1 MDSLPVSSVII
12 TTFIR
17 ISLLRPPILS
27 KKYLVSLLGFLERER
42 EREREREKERET
54 ERERERETD
63 ASTRGRERPTHL
75 PGVLPNGSSARAAP
89 PRRTRATD
97 APTWGPPQ
105 QQHRP
110 PRPRRPAP
118 KDASDQR
125 TYRGSSPTAVPSH
138 HRSAGD
144 APPQKFDCACANG
157 FAYGFGM
164 DTALLCANRGSENWC
179 GFCVD
184 SVWRNWTTKY
194 RQTRGDIPHYFFIKF
209 SHQFSFQVS
218 QPVFTVFTSV
228 FKPVFIQVF
237 KPVFTSVFTS
247 VFTYRFH
254 ICFHISFHN
263 HCSHQF

>member
-12 TTFIR
+12 NTFIR

-27 KKYLVSLLGFLERER
+27 KKYQVSLLGLFRKR
-42 EREREREKERET
+42 EREREREKKRERQ
-54 ERERERETD
+54 RERERETD

-144 APPQKFDCACANG
+144 APPQRFECACANG

-164 DTALLCANRGSENWC
+164 DTVLLCANRGSEKT
-179 GFCVD
+179 GVD
-184 SVWRNWTTKY
+184 SVWILCGEIGPQNIGKHEA
-194 RQTRGDIPHYFFIKF
+194 IFFIIF
-209 SHQFSFQVS
+209 HQ
-218 QPVFTVFTSV
+218 VFTSV
-228 FKPVFIQVF
+228 FIPG
-237 KPVFTSVFTS
+237 FTTS
-247 VFTYRFH
+247 FHRFH
-254 ICFHISFHN
+254 ISFQTSFHTRFQTSFHISFHN
-263 HCSHQF
+263 